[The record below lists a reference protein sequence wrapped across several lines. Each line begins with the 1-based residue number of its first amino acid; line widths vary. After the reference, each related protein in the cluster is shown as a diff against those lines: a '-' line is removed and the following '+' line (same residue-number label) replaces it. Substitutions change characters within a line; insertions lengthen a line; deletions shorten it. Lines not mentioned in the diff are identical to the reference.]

1 MAFRIGNQTHRNVT
15 RIGSMILLCLLL
27 ASCSLGGDDTN
38 NAEDPTATSAS
49 QVDAQS
55 EATKEEPELSEPTE
69 SASPESPFTLIPP
82 SPEASAAARATET
95 VKAAVGDEGSGSPMA
110 SPSLP
115 SSATAVATVGQP
127 GSPELQE
134 SPASSTIGATPEAS
148 SAGEPTPTANAISGS
163 DGTSGATDLPAASAS
178 PAASPAGTGA
188 VKVDSCDVVDAPPFS
203 GGDENQQ
210 VTEELNFRVGPGADC
225 DPAFDA
231 PLEVGT
237 DVVVLSDPVVRSDL
251 DDGTEWIQVEVDG
264 ETGWVAAEFVEPA
277 P

>member
-27 ASCSLGGDDTN
+27 ASCSLGGDDN
-38 NAEDPTATSAS
+38 DDAQDPTATTAS

-55 EATKEEPELSEPTE
+55 EATQEEPEQTEPTE
-69 SASPESPFTLIPP
+69 PATPESPFTLIPP
-82 SPEASAAARATET
+82 SPEASIAATATAT
-95 VKAAVGDEGSGSPMA
+95 VEEAVGDERASSPIA

-115 SSATAVATVGQP
+115 TSATAVAATGQP
-127 GSPELQE
+127 GSSRLPGT
-134 SPASSTIGATPEAS
+134 PASSTAGATPEVS
-148 SAGEPTPTANAISGS
+148 SEREPTPAANAISGS
-163 DGTSGATDLPAASAS
+163 DGTSGATNLPAASAS
-178 PAASPAGTGA
+178 PEASPAAGD
-188 VKVDSCDVVDAPPFS
+188 VVQVDSCDVVDAPQYS
-203 GGDENQQ
+203 GDDENQQ

-231 PLEVGT
+231 PLEVAT